1 MQYLT
6 ITEKDRQAA
15 IAAAIVAREQELFG
29 YDLNIVNYNALLEGL
44 PKDPTPKEFLR
55 PKSGEP
61 LETATQTATQRADY
75 GFRDEIRARLIAEKV
90 ERSKSERVYRVLL
103 AQLPEEER
111 EALVLAAK
119 NEQPAPNN

>member
-1 MQYLT
+1 MAYIT

-61 LETATQTATQRADY
+61 LETATQRADY
-75 GFRDEIRARLIAEKV
+75 GFRDEIQARLVAEKV
-90 ERSKSERVYRVLL
+90 ERGKSERVYQVLL

>member
-44 PKDPTPKEFLR
+44 PKDPTPKEFQR

-61 LETATQTATQRADY
+61 LETATRRAEY
-75 GFRDEIRARLIAEKV
+75 GFRDEIQARLIAEKV
-90 ERSKSERVYRVLL
+90 ERAKSERVYRVLL
-103 AQLPEEER
+103 EQLPEGER
-111 EALVLAAK
+111 EALVWAAK
-119 NEQPAPNN
+119 KDQPAE